1 MGDDQRRTMYNGFDS
16 VTHGHSDAWVRVAFA
31 GDARFANCPCRECRN
46 LIRLKKVEVSYHV
59 SKHGF
64 MPNYLVWR
72 EHGEVETTIESDG
85 DQDVDRMEDM
95 VDDIRNEYPKLQN
108 NQALPEDVK
117 EFYKLLEASEAKV
130 HEGTDVTVLQAIT
143 RLMVMKSKHSFSNN
157 YYNDIVKLIID
168 LIPSNHNMPKN
179 LYHCKKIVAGLSMHY
194 QKIDACEDNYML
206 FWNEHEKTTHCIH
219 YGKSRYAMVLDED
232 GNEVTTNMPIK
243 QLRYMPITPRLKRLF
258 LNQETT
264 KQMRW
269 HEEGDCQDQDP
280 DIMVHPSDG
289 KAWQALVRFDL
300 EFTRDLRGVCL
311 GLSMDGFTPYTN
323 NSTSYLCWPVFMMPY
338 NLPPINA

>member
-1 MGDDQRRTMYNGFDS
+1 MGDDRRRAMYDGFDS

-108 NQALPEDVK
+108 NQALLEDVK

-130 HEGTDVTVLQAIT
+130 HEITDVTVLQAIT
-143 RLMVMKSKHSFSNN
+143 RLMVMKSKHNFSNN

-168 LIPSNHNMPKN
+168 LIPSNHTCRRTCTTARR
-179 LYHCKKIVAGLSMHY
+179 LWLVS
-194 QKIDACEDNYML
+194 AC
-206 FWNEHEKTTHCIH
+206 TT
-219 YGKSRYAMVLDED
+219 
-232 GNEVTTNMPIK
+232 
-243 QLRYMPITPRLKRLF
+243 KRLM
-258 LNQETT
+258 LAKITT
-264 KQMRW
+264 CYSGTSMRKP
-269 HEEGDCQDQDP
+269 HIASTTVSQDMQ
-280 DIMVHPSDG
+280 
-289 KAWQALVRFDL
+289 W
-300 EFTRDLRGVCL
+300 C
-311 GLSMDGFTPYTN
+311 
-323 NSTSYLCWPVFMMPY
+323 
-338 NLPPINA
+338 